1 MLNKSRFGL
10 NRMVCPALGLKSFFR
25 LTREIGLN
33 KVELRNDLPGGK
45 ILDDYSPEEV
55 NAMTDQLGIQVITIN
70 AIQHFNLVPVWDR
83 VCEDVNKMIETAR
96 AIGCQGIVL
105 CPNNDVQD
113 TRTAAEFYRDTV
125 TTLNKLAPLFEESG
139 ITRRV
144 EPLGF
149 EECSLRSKD
158 TAVKAIQEVTYDGYQ
173 LVHDTF
179 HHHLDPDDNVQAFYT
194 GLVHISGVKADI
206 MASQFRDSHRVLV
219 GAVDKLKNIEQIKTL
234 LDRGYEGDFSFEPF
248 SEEVHQMDVEEIKLS
263 IDESIAFI
271 IENI

>member
-1 MLNKSRFGL
+1 MLNKSRFCL
-10 NRMVCPALGLKSFFR
+10 NRIICPSLGLESFFQ

-55 NAMTDQLGIQVITIN
+55 YAMTDRMGIQVITIN
-70 AIQHFNLVPVWDR
+70 AIQQFNLAPVRDR
-83 VCEDVNKMIETAR
+83 VYEDVIATIETAR

-113 TRTAAEFYRDTV
+113 SRVPEEFYQDTV
-125 TTLNKLAPLFEESG
+125 TALKKLAILFKESG
-139 ITRRV
+139 IIGLV

-158 TAVKAIQEVTYDGYQ
+158 TAVKAIQEAADNGYQ

-179 HHHLDPDDNVQAFYT
+179 HHYLGPDDNVQASYS
-194 GLVHISGVKADI
+194 GLVHISGVEADI
-206 MASQFRDSHRVLV
+206 TDKQIRDSHRVLV
-219 GAVDKLKNIEQIKTL
+219 GPADKLKNLEQIKTL

-248 SEEVHQMDVEEIKLS
+248 SDEVHQMNIEEVKS
-263 IDESIAFI
+263 AIDESIEFI

>member
-1 MLNKSRFGL
+1 MFNKSRFGL

-55 NAMTDQLGIQVITIN
+55 NAMTDQLGIQIITIN
-70 AIQHFNLVPVWDR
+70 AIQHFNLVAVWDR
-83 VCEDVNKMIETAR
+83 VYEDVNKMIETAR

-113 TRTAAEFYRDTV
+113 TRTAQEFYRDTV
-125 TTLNKLAPLFEESG
+125 TALNKLAPFFKESG
-139 ITRRV
+139 ITALV

-149 EECSLRSKD
+149 EECALRSKD
-158 TAVKAIQEVTYDGYQ
+158 TAVEAIQGAGYDGYQ

-179 HHHLDPDDNVQAFYT
+179 HHHLGPDDNVQAFYT

-206 MASQFRDSHRVLV
+206 MANQFRDSHRVLV
-219 GAVDKLKNIEQIKTL
+219 GAADRLKNLEQIKTL

-248 SEEVHQMDVEEIKLS
+248 SEEVHQMDVGEIKSS